1 MSPSSQFIFLSILLW
16 CAAAWMFGTIGWL
29 AFKYRKHINPTTVQA
44 AMRGEKKE
52 ADPEVARKWAEEVKR
67 FRRVGFAIWLTFILL
82 AIGLSIYN
90 TANRR

>member
-1 MSPSSQFIFLSILLW
+1 
-16 CAAAWMFGTIGWL
+16 MFGTIGWL
-29 AFKYRKHINPTTVQA
+29 AFKYRKHINLTTVQA

-52 ADPEVARKWAEEVKR
+52 ADPEAARKWAKEVKR
-67 FRRVGFAIWLTFILL
+67 VRRVGFAICLTFILL